1 MEKKDLRKRIL
12 NIRNNIQDD
21 EKLLKDKKILDLII
35 KNNLY
40 INSKSIFTYVN
51 FGSEVNTIAIIER
64 ALEEGK
70 EIYVPKTD
78 IIKKEMVAVKIKSIK
93 DLEVGNYGMLE
104 PKEGLTIAEKENF
117 DLIIMP
123 GAVFDYKGNRIG
135 YGAGYYDKYLLQI
148 DKNIKKL
155 ALAYELQI
163 LHDIPKEE
171 HDIQVNYIITEER
184 ILEVS

>member
-12 NIRNNIQDD
+12 NIRNNMQKD
-21 EKLLKDKKILDLII
+21 EKLLKDKKILKHII
-35 KNNLY
+35 ENDIY

-70 EIYVPKTD
+70 NIYVPKTN
-78 IIKKEMVAVKIKSIK
+78 IIKKEMVAVKINSVE
-93 DLEVGNYGMLE
+93 DLQIGNYGILE
-104 PKEGLTIAEKENF
+104 PKENLTISENESF
-117 DLIIMP
+117 DLVIMP
-123 GAVFDYKGNRIG
+123 GAVFDYNGNRIG

-148 DKNIKKL
+148 DKDIKKI

-163 LHDIPKEE
+163 LDNIPREE
-171 HDIQVNYIITEER
+171 HDVQVNYIITEER
-184 ILEVS
+184 ILKIN